1 MKRGERLKNITIP
14 FVAERS
20 RWGILPL
27 ILVFLVI
34 VYLTLGFDAVWE
46 IDGSRDELMA
56 LKFRVEVLRS
66 ERDSLL
72 NVLSRLENDMDYV
85 EKVARE
91 DFGMSRKL
99 ERVYPL
105 PQSSE
110 D

>member
-14 FVAERS
+14 FVVERS
-20 RWGILPL
+20 RWGISSLV
-27 ILVFLVI
+27 LVFLVI
-34 VYLTLGFDAVWE
+34 AYLTLGFDAVWE
-46 IDGSRDELMA
+46 IGGSRDELMV
-56 LKFRVEVLRS
+56 LKSRVEVLRS
-66 ERDSLL
+66 ERDSLR

-91 DFGMSRKL
+91 DFGMSRKQ

-105 PQSSE
+105 PRSSE